1 MFGKKTE
8 NAVVATEERTT
19 EESSAEGTELEEN
32 KEAVT
37 GEELP
42 VVKSSKKK
50 RSKKEMEA
58 LDEERLASIKDAD
71 LKAIAE
77 LLQEIR
83 NENKRE
89 MKYAKTQMRLAVFT
103 SFISLVIIIIVAAG
117 MAYIVPRMTIL
128 ADQADTIMQQTDEM
142 MVQAQTVMDNL
153 EQVTNELSE
162 SDISGMLEDV
172 DSLVVSSEENMAAAA
187 QKIMDIDID
196 SLNQAIEDLGSVVSP
211 LAKLFGR

>member
-1 MFGKKTE
+1 
-8 NAVVATEERTT
+8 
-19 EESSAEGTELEEN
+19 
-32 KEAVT
+32 
-37 GEELP
+37 
-42 VVKSSKKK
+42 
-50 RSKKEMEA
+50 
-58 LDEERLASIKDAD
+58 
-71 LKAIAE
+71 
-77 LLQEIR
+77 
-83 NENKRE
+83 RE